1 MDENRAHGREAADSS
16 DAEAAR
22 VGTGSAKDNVGQ
34 RPQFGSGSDADEAP
48 SSPESLWYLLYR
60 FLWPFQYFRDAGRG
74 DRLQQQANYRH
85 NQGMRFCLPGFIF
98 KWSALSA
105 HWFAWGAFFDSTLS
119 FTLLVAGCFVAATMA
134 LIMALIL
141 GIDWLWLGRFPDR
154 F

>member
-1 MDENRAHGREAADSS
+1 MDENRAHGHEAADSS
-16 DAEAAR
+16 DAEAAGGR
-22 VGTGSAKDNVGQ
+22 AGLAKDTSQ
-34 RPQFGSGSDADEAP
+34 RPHDASDEAP
-48 SSPESLWYLLYR
+48 NSQESLWHLLYR

-85 NQGMRFCLPGFIF
+85 NRGMRFCLPGFIL

-141 GIDWLWLGRFPDR
+141 GIDWLWLGRFSDR